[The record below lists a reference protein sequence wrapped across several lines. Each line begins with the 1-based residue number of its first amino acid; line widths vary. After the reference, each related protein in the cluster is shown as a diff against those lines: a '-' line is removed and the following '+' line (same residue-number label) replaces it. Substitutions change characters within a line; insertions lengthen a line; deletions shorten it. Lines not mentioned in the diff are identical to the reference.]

1 MQTANSFSP
10 PRNAKRAHAR
20 RALGCAKVVTI
31 VFAACA
37 LLSGNLNAQSVSE
50 IRIALIDSAPEILEI
65 FHPKGNKFQGADANV
80 VAQGTGDF
88 VAQLTINY
96 KGWVKNHNMKL
107 EVLFANKGVA
117 SVRLLHDSN
126 AFDGD
131 TDAKSRQAA
140 AAINRHAS
148 RYFQ

>member
-1 MQTANSFSP
+1 MK
-10 PRNAKRAHAR
+10 AKSTSAR
-20 RALGCAKVVTI
+20 RSLDPAKTVLAALG
-31 VFAACA
+31 AC
-37 LLSGNLNAQSVSE
+37 LFLIGNLHAQSVSE
-50 IRIALIDSAPEILEI
+50 IRIALIDSAPELLEI